1 MNKVKEDDMRI
12 KELEAENFE
21 LKERN
26 HRLEKAVVNTTK
38 RIKELEGRLE
48 SLWNKTGGI
57 EPDCGQMWLTPR
69 MEDDAE
75 LMAKVMKLHDRIKEL
90 EEKNERHHRIAEKF
104 IELNRKSKVQLAKVE
119 EVEISH
125 LEVMKDVY
133 YLIDSGNNIQA
144 QEVILKTLNNF
155 KKKKRRE

>member
-75 LMAKVMKLHDRIKEL
+75 LMAKVIKLHDRIKEL
-90 EEKNERHHRIAEKF
+90 EEQIIKAEKALKE
-104 IELNRKSKVQLAKVE
+104 IEEFADKFGNSGRCY
-119 EVEISH
+119 H
-125 LEVMKDVY
+125 LKKTAQQYFKDK
-133 YLIDSGNNIQA
+133 G
-144 QEVILKTLNNF
+144 K
-155 KKKKRRE
+155 

>member
-1 MNKVKEDDMRI
+1 MRI

>member
-1 MNKVKEDDMRI
+1 MRI

-104 IELNRKSKVQLAKVE
+104 IELNRKSKVQLAKAE
-119 EVEISH
+119 AKNKH
-125 LEVMKDVY
+125 
-133 YLIDSGNNIQA
+133 
-144 QEVILKTLNNF
+144 ILKRLNEAE
-155 KKKKRRE
+155 KILIEQVREIAFLDKGK

>member
-1 MNKVKEDDMRI
+1 MRI

-104 IELNRKSKVQLAKVE
+104 IELNRKSKVQLAKAE
-119 EVEISH
+119 E
-125 LEVMKDVY
+125 
-133 YLIDSGNNIQA
+133 
-144 QEVILKTLNNF
+144 ILKKYSTVETFGRAAAQNYF
-155 KKKKRRE
+155 KDKGGVI

>member
-1 MNKVKEDDMRI
+1 MRI

-104 IELNRKSKVQLAKVE
+104 IELNRKSKVQLAKAE

-125 LEVMKDVY
+125 LEIMKDVY

-144 QEVILKTLNNF
+144 QEVILKTLDNF